1 MGGGL
6 RVGRLYEGKEQV
18 EFEESMRRL
27 FESINNLMK
36 SQYKTTIL
44 LQVAALKYIPSVLY
58 DVETVF
64 DAKLLSQLLY
74 EFYTCIPPEKLQ
86 KQKVQS
92 MNEIVQS
99 NLFKKQ
105 VACYTTALDVAFLHV
120 TVFPGEQEM
129 TVDLGSG
136 CGQSFCSP
144 KLISGNHQSPASI
157 PQSRAL
163 GFPVFEIGGLDGH
176 MSSNYEQIGLRYQYS
191 PFPTSLLSVRSKL
204 CKKLEVLE
212 SRGSV
217 ITHPG
222 FIQSEA

>member
-1 MGGGL
+1 MASVSCCVCFQGHS
-6 RVGRLYEGKEQV
+6 LYKQANTH
-18 EFEESMRRL
+18 L
-27 FESINNLMK
+27 L
-36 SQYKTTIL
+36 YIL
-44 LQVAALKYIPSVLY
+44 LWSFITTLI
-58 DVETVF
+58 
-64 DAKLLSQLLY
+64 
-74 EFYTCIPPEKLQ
+74 
-86 KQKVQS
+86 
-92 MNEIVQS
+92 
-99 NLFKKQ
+99 

-129 TVDLGSG
+129 TVDLGNG
-136 CGQSFCSP
+136 CGQSFCLP

-176 MSSNYEQIGLRYQYS
+176 TSSNYEQVGLRYQYS